1 MNDNY
6 TIESSK
12 AFLLKELRT
21 TSNHAG
27 VAQAYKILADAQ
39 AVEANTAINQ
49 ANATFQLKSNERQVE
64 LQIRAMENEVT
75 KQSPLTIA

>member
-49 ANATFQLKSNERQVE
+49 ANAEFQMESNRKQVA
-64 LQIRAMENEVT
+64 LQLRGMEQQLNDN
-75 KQSPLTIA
+75 SPLKP

>member
-1 MNDNY
+1 MHDNY
-6 TIESSK
+6 PIESSK
-12 AFLLKELRT
+12 AFLLQELRT

-49 ANATFQLKSNERQVE
+49 ANAAFQMESNRKQVA
-64 LQIRAMENEVT
+64 LQLRGMEQQLNDN
-75 KQSPLTIA
+75 SPLKP

>member
-12 AFLLKELRT
+12 TFLLKELRT

-49 ANATFQLKSNERQVE
+49 ANAEFQLDSNKKQIA
-64 LQIRAMENEVT
+64 LQIRGMEQQLNDN
-75 KQSPLTIA
+75 SPLIKS